1 MTRRS
6 LDVLVIESRPGSG
19 SSDAGRLEAAGHRAH
34 RCYPDVRPG
43 PDPLPARDRYLCTGV
58 TKGSCPIDEGVDVAL
73 LVRRRVVPRPVAR
86 EAGVSCALRAGVPV
100 VEDGPAVLDPFEPWL
115 AGRVAGD
122 VVAACEVAAEG
133 RTTAPAPAP
142 GDCGR

>member
-1 MTRRS
+1 MTKGQ
-6 LDVLVIESRPGSG
+6 LDVLLIESRPGSG
-19 SSDAGRLEAAGHRAH
+19 AIDAGRLEAAGHRVH
-34 RCYPDVRPG
+34 RCHPDTRPG
-43 PDPLPARDRYLCTGV
+43 LEAPLPARDRYLCTGV
-58 TKGSCPIDEGVDVAL
+58 TAWCPLDDGVDVAL
-73 LVRRRVVPRPVAR
+73 LVRRRVMPRPVAR

-122 VVAACEVAAEG
+122 VVAACEAAAGG